1 MSRAFTRTSEHRLTA
16 NGTGMSWA
24 LPFTL
29 FGWFRSASATVDGRI
44 MSIGTATSVTDQ
56 GSLSAKGD
64 TGGDPVSALAYSTE
78 VAANS
83 STGYS
88 VNTWHSAC
96 GLFRSATDRAALID
110 GGSEGTNSS
119 SRTPQGSDLL
129 IGARHANTGTA
140 ADHFDGQLAHLAIYN
155 DDLVA
160 NEAQALAKGVPPTRV
175 ARLNLKNYWPL
186 YGFQSPEQDFT
197 ASKVNPTLTNTPG
210 TSDLMPPVAPLRT
223 RRAAA

>member
-24 LPFTL
+24 LPLTL
-29 FGWFRSASATVDGRI
+29 TGWFRSASATVDGRI
-44 MSIGTATSVTDQ
+44 VSIGTAGETTAQ
-56 GSLSAKGD
+56 ASLSAKGD
-64 TGGDPVSALAYSTE
+64 SSGDPVSATVFSTE
-78 VAANS
+78 VLCNT
-83 STGYS
+83 STGYT
-88 VNTWHSAC
+88 VGTWHQGA
-96 GLFRSATDRAALID
+96 GVYRSATDRSAFID
-110 GGSEGTNSS
+110 GGSEGTSS
-119 SRTPQGSDLL
+119 TSRTPTGNDLL
-129 IGARHANTGTA
+129 IGARHAASGTA
-140 ADHFDGQLAHLAIYN
+140 SDHFDGQLAHLAIYN

-160 NEAQALAKGVPPTRV
+160 NEVQALAKGVPPTRV

-197 ASKVNPTLTNTPG
+197 ASKVNPTLTNSPG

>member
-29 FGWFRSASATVDGRI
+29 TGWFRSLSSTVDGRI
-44 MSIGTATSVTDQ
+44 VSIGTAGSLADQ
-56 GSLSAKGD
+56 GSIGARGD
-64 TGGDPVSALAYSTE
+64 AAGDPVVAAAQQTE
-78 VAANS
+78 VFAS
-83 STGYS
+83 TSTGYS
-88 VNTWHSAC
+88 VNTWSHAA
-96 GLFRSATDRAALID
+96 GIYRSATDRSAFID
-110 GGSEGTNSS
+110 GGSEGTSS
-119 SRTPQGSDLL
+119 TSRSPTGNDLL
-129 IGARHANTGTA
+129 IGARHSTA
-140 ADHFDGQLAHLAIYN
+140 TASDHFDGQLAHLAIYN

-160 NEAQALAKGVPPTRV
+160 NEVQALAKGVPPTRV

-197 ASKVNPTLTNTPG
+197 ASKVNPTLTNSPG